1 MSTPQLPGVD
11 SAIGKATLAH
21 VTRRLLPFLLIC
33 YAIAFIDRTNISVAS
48 LTMNKD
54 LGLSDVA
61 FGLGAG
67 IFFLGYTIFEVP
79 SNILLARIGARIWI
93 ARIML
98 TWGVITSLMMFS
110 TDATSFFVFRLLLGI
125 AEAGFYPGVIYFL
138 STWFPMQAR
147 GKAFSLFQIGG
158 PIALVIGSPLA
169 GSLLQLN
176 GVAGLDGWQWVFL
189 VTGIPAVIA
198 GTIFFL
204 FMTDRPTQAKWLPAE
219 QREWLVATMD
229 KERLDSGEHGHSFK
243 TAMKHP
249 IVWLVS
255 AVNFLIILSL
265 YGVSLWLPRIIK
277 NFTGAGDLLTS
288 FLSAIPYIAAV
299 IAVLLVA
306 RSSDRRR
313 ERHLHVAIP
322 ALTGAVALALTGVV
336 AQQPWLALVALSV
349 ASAGIYAA
357 IPPMWGL
364 PTAVLGGSAAA
375 AAIGTISAIGNVG
388 GFVGPYVAGL
398 INGATGQPLA
408 SLVAM
413 AISLALAGILVLLM
427 RSRTLHSATT
437 PNEASAAQIP
447 TPKP

>member
-1 MSTPQLPGVD
+1 
-11 SAIGKATLAH
+11 
-21 VTRRLLPFLLIC
+21 
-33 YAIAFIDRTNISVAS
+33 
-48 LTMNKD
+48 MNKD
-54 LGLSDVA
+54 LGLGDAA

-79 SNILLARIGARIWI
+79 SNIILARVGARIWI
-93 ARIML
+93 ARIMV
-98 TWGVITSLMMFS
+98 TWGIVTSLMLFAHDS
-110 TDATSFFVFRLLLGI
+110 TTFFIFRLLLGI

-138 STWFPMQAR
+138 STWFPTQSR

-176 GVAGLDGWQWVFL
+176 GAAGLAGWQWVFL
-189 VTGIPAVIA
+189 VTGIPAVVA
-198 GTIFFL
+198 GTIFF
-204 FMTDRPTQAKWLPAE
+204 FYMTDRPSQARWLQPE
-219 QREWLVATMD
+219 QREWLVATME
-229 KERLDSGEHGHSFK
+229 KERLDTSEHGHSFR

-255 AVNFLIILSL
+255 ALNFLIILSL

-288 FLSAIPYIAAV
+288 FLSAIPYVAAV
-299 IAVLLVA
+299 VAVILVA
-306 RSSDRRR
+306 RSSDKRR

-322 ALTGAVALALTGVV
+322 ALTGAIALALTGAV
-336 AQQPWLALVALSV
+336 AQQPWLALVALSL

-398 INGATGQPLA
+398 INQATGQPLS
-408 SLVAM
+408 SLLAM
-413 AISLALAGILVLLM
+413 ALSLALAGVLVLVM
-427 RSRTLHSATT
+427 RSRAAKQSAL
-437 PNEASAAQIP
+437 AAAKPEYTQ
-447 TPKP
+447 TPKL

>member
-1 MSTPQLPGVD
+1 M
-11 SAIGKATLAH
+11 
-21 VTRRLLPFLLIC
+21 
-33 YAIAFIDRTNISVAS
+33 
-48 LTMNKD
+48 
-54 LGLSDVA
+54 
-61 FGLGAG
+61 
-67 IFFLGYTIFEVP
+67 E
-79 SNILLARIGARIWI
+79 
-93 ARIML
+93 
-98 TWGVITSLMMFS
+98 
-110 TDATSFFVFRLLLGI
+110 
-125 AEAGFYPGVIYFL
+125 
-138 STWFPMQAR
+138 
-147 GKAFSLFQIGG
+147 
-158 PIALVIGSPLA
+158 
-169 GSLLQLN
+169 
-176 GVAGLDGWQWVFL
+176 
-189 VTGIPAVIA
+189 
-198 GTIFFL
+198 
-204 FMTDRPTQAKWLPAE
+204 
-219 QREWLVATMD
+219 

-288 FLSAIPYIAAV
+288 FLSAIPYVAAV

-313 ERHLHVAIP
+313 ERHLHVAVP
-322 ALTGAVALALTGVV
+322 ALVGAVALALTGAV
-336 AQQPWLALVALSV
+336 AEQPGMALVALSL

-408 SLVAM
+408 SLLAM
-413 AISLALAGILVLLM
+413 AVSLAAAGILVLIM
-427 RSRTLHSATT
+427 RSRVTGKDV
-437 PNEASAAQIP
+437 AARDAQPETIQTP
-447 TPKP
+447 TP

>member
-1 MSTPQLPGVD
+1 
-11 SAIGKATLAH
+11 
-21 VTRRLLPFLLIC
+21 
-33 YAIAFIDRTNISVAS
+33 
-48 LTMNKD
+48 MNKD

-79 SNILLARIGARIWI
+79 SNILLARVGARIWI
-93 ARIML
+93 ARIMI
-98 TWGVITSLMMFS
+98 TWGIISSLMIFS
-110 TDATSFFVFRLLLGI
+110 TDARTFFIFRLLLGI

-138 STWFPMQAR
+138 STWFPIQSR

-176 GVAGLDGWQWVFL
+176 GVAGLAGWQWVFL

-198 GTIFFL
+198 GTIFF
-204 FMTDRPTQAKWLPAE
+204 FYMTNRPSEARWLSEE
-219 QREWLVATMD
+219 QRNWLVATME
-229 KERLDSGEHGHSFK
+229 KEHLESGQHGHSFK

-255 AVNFLIILSL
+255 AINFLIILSL

-299 IAVLLVA
+299 IAVVLVA
-306 RSSDRRR
+306 RSSDRHR

-322 ALTGAVALALTGVV
+322 ALVGAVALALTGVV
-336 AQQPWLALVALSV
+336 AQQPLLALVALSL

-408 SLVAM
+408 SLIAM
-413 AISLALAGILVLLM
+413 AISLALAGILALIM
-427 RSRTLHSATT
+427 RKNAAGKRGT
-437 PNEASAAQIP
+437 PSEPRREYTQTQNP
-447 TPKP
+447 